1 MLKTMLGTLFV
12 FFLLLLALCVAVL
25 LFSANKSSYW
35 AEAGI
40 GIASLIAI
48 IVIVCAEHDRV

>member
-1 MLKTMLGTLFV
+1 MLGTLFV